1 MSSTKPRGFVT
12 ITLHSHLPYVI
23 NHGTWPH
30 GLEWLL
36 EAAAETYLPLL
47 RTFQAL
53 EDAGTALKANI
64 NLSPILLEQ
73 LNHPKFKEEFP
84 AYLKRKVDA
93 ARKDQEMFRS
103 RGDEHLRGVAEYWE
117 HFFAGLAEQFEA
129 IDRDIIKAY
138 KGFYDSGA
146 IEIITCGATHGYFPL
161 LGTDASIRAQ
171 VKLGVQIH
179 EKFFGRKPRG
189 IWLPECGYRPAGSWR
204 MPIAVA
210 GNSHGDLSRTR
221 AGIEEILAENGI
233 EYFFVDATLL
243 EQSVVSVSPYELMN
257 TDVLPDTREQART
270 KEARSSASFYYS
282 YFAGL
287 PKAPGR
293 GVAFFTRDPHT
304 ASQVWS
310 GKHGYPGDGV
320 YLEFHKKH
328 WPGGHQY
335 WQVTD
340 SELDLGLKTP
350 YYPDVARERTREHAL
365 HFVSLCTEALSNHL
379 ADDGVLPVLSAPFDA
394 ELFGHWWFEGPEWL
408 KNVALEFARPECP
421 LSLTTC
427 GEYLDKQRP
436 TAYLAIPEGSWGKNG
451 TNEVWLNPDTSWT
464 WGHIYASELAVEK
477 MIASDLWRN
486 HPKAARLA
494 KQICRELLLLESSD
508 WQFLITAESA
518 RDYAELRFTTHL
530 DQFNKLM
537 GAWKTF
543 ESTHEIGPQAAQ
555 DLESI
560 EQRDSIFAGLT
571 PDLYR

>member
-1 MSSTKPRGFVT
+1 MSSIKPRGFVT

-47 RTFQAL
+47 RTFKAL
-53 EDAGTALKANI
+53 EEAGTALKANI
-64 NLSPILLEQ
+64 NLSPVLLEQ

-84 AYLKRKVDA
+84 PYLKRKVDA
-93 ARKDQEMFRS
+93 ARKDQEMFKS

-117 HFFAGLAEQFEA
+117 HFFSGLAEQFED
-129 IDRDIIKAY
+129 IGQDIIKAY

-171 VKLGVQIH
+171 IRLGVQTH

-189 IWLPECGYRPAGSWR
+189 IWLPECGYRPAGDWR
-204 MPIAVA
+204 FPIPVA
-210 GNSHGDLSRTR
+210 GNPTGVLSQKRD
-221 AGIEEILAENGI
+221 GIEEILAENGI
-233 EYFFVDATLL
+233 EYFFVDASLL
-243 EQSVVSVSPYELMN
+243 ERSVSFPPYELMN
-257 TDVLPDTREQART
+257 SDTPLDTLEQHRN
-270 KEARSSASFYYS
+270 KESKSPASFYYS
-282 YFAGL
+282 YFAGI
-287 PKAPGR
+287 PKAPAQ
-293 GVAFFTRDPHT
+293 GVAFFTRDPQT

-340 SELDLGLKTP
+340 SQLDLGQKTA
-350 YYPDVARERTREHAL
+350 YYPDIAKDRTREHAR
-365 HFVSLCTEALSNHL
+365 HFVELATRALQNHL
-379 ADDGVLPVLSAPFDA
+379 TDDGVLPILSAPFDA

-408 KNVALEFARPECP
+408 KHVALEFAKPGCP

-451 TNEVWLNPDTSWT
+451 TNEVWFNTDTSWT
-464 WGHIYASELAVEK
+464 WTHIYACELAVEK
-477 MIASDLWRN
+477 MIASGLWRDD
-486 HPKAARLA
+486 PKATRLA
-494 KQICRELLLLESSD
+494 TQICRELLLLESSD

-518 RDYAELRFTTHL
+518 RDYAELRFNTHL

-537 GAWKTF
+537 SAWKTF
-543 ESTHEIGPQAAQ
+543 EGTQEIGPQATQ
-555 DLESI
+555 QMETI
-560 EQRDSIFAGLT
+560 EQRDSIFASLT
-571 PDLYR
+571 PELFL